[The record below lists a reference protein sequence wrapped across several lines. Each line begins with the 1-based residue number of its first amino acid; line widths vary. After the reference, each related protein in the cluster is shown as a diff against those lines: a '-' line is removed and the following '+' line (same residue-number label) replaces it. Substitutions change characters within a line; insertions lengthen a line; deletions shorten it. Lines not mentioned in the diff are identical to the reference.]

1 MPSPRGYRSI
11 ALVVSLMALPAFAG
25 EPTTPDAERPPD
37 VPGGSFVT
45 MSDALRG
52 EVFSKLGAIA
62 KDKHSCTKLQIID
75 TRTRSV
81 KGKVR
86 LGSDGQLL
94 AGTIT
99 ESWKVDFCGTRL
111 SFTVVLT
118 PPVEGSGGVTVSGRD

>member
-1 MPSPRGYRSI
+1 MSIHRGSLSL
-11 ALVVSLMALPAFAG
+11 ALVATLLALPAFAG
-25 EPTTPDAERPPD
+25 EPSPEGAPRPPD

-45 MSDALRG
+45 MSDALRA

-62 KDKHSCTKLQIID
+62 QEKHGCSKLQIID

-94 AGTIT
+94 AGTINET
-99 ESWKVDFCGTRL
+99 WKVDFCGTRL
-111 SFTVVLT
+111 SVTVVLT
-118 PPVEGSGGVTVSGRD
+118 PPMDGASGVAVTERS

>member
-1 MPSPRGYRSI
+1 MLSPRGSRSLAFVI
-11 ALVVSLMALPAFAG
+11 TLLALPAFAG
-25 EPTTPDAERPPD
+25 EPTPPDAERPPD

-62 KDKHSCTKLQIID
+62 KEKHSCTKLQIMD

-118 PPVEGSGGVTVSGRD
+118 PPVDGASGVTVTGRE